1 MSVPPVLKDVHELI
15 AIIDLTEVLLD
26 LLEENRCLE

>member
-1 MSVPPVLKDVHELI
+1 LKNVHELI
-15 AIIDLTEVLLD
+15 AIIDLTKILLD